1 MSLSDKIY
9 DKKFELIRPT
19 LEKNINNRMLH
30 RNNIVNVT
38 QRRVFMKEKHVTP

>member
-19 LEKNINNRMLH
+19 LEKKLLIIGCYTRE
-30 RNNIVNVT
+30 NIVNVT
-38 QRRVFMKEKHVTP
+38 QRRIFMKEK